1 MRGVKVLIESATL
14 QIHPGWK
21 VGLTGANGSGKS
33 SLFAMLR
40 DQLHPDQG
48 DLDLPPG
55 WVIAHVAQETPGL
68 AQPAIDYVLDGDAEL
83 RRIEAELVAAEAAH
97 DGSHIGELHARLH
110 EIGGYAA
117 RARAA
122 SLLDGLGFGAQGLA
136 VGLERL
142 GAGALGRAGGGVLR
156 LGVGG
161 QDRGGEHGRE
171 QAGHEGAAAGDGR
184 KLGADT
190 DHAWRF
196 PGSGFGVRFGW
207 RVE

>member
-1 MRGVKVLIESATL
+1 MRWASGEGAIRVSGDGADTAAAGVAGSAVGGRRQRALGLGAGFGCHALALCEREATGFGFEFAGALDRL
-14 QIHPGWK
+14 QALFL
-21 VGLTGANGSGKS
+21 GL
-33 SLFAMLR
+33 
-40 DQLHPDQG
+40 
-48 DLDLPPG
+48 
-55 WVIAHVAQETPGL
+55 V
-68 AQPAIDYVLDGDAEL
+68 DAAVDEKFV
-83 RRIEAELVAAEAAH
+83 VAA
-97 DGSHIGELHARLH
+97 GY
-110 EIGGYAA
+110 GG
-117 RARAA
+117 
-122 SLLDGLGFGAQGLA
+122 LVGGLDFGAQRLA

>member
-1 MRGVKVLIESATL
+1 ML
-14 QIHPGWK
+14 QDVFEPHRFQFGLKGAGPELV
-21 VGLTGANGSGKS
+21 VGLGMLPVYRDIRVAVFEGLLDRLQA
-33 SLFAMLR
+33 LFL
-40 DQLHPDQG
+40 
-48 DLDLPPG
+48 
-55 WVIAHVAQETPGL
+55 GL
-68 AQPAIDYVLDGDAEL
+68 VDAAVDE
-83 RRIEAELVAAEAAH
+83 ESVVAA
-97 DGSHIGELHARLH
+97 GY
-110 EIGGYAA
+110 GG
-117 RARAA
+117 
-122 SLLDGLGFGAQGLA
+122 LVGGLGFGAQRLA